1 MVTSDH
7 SDNRSKPDFKFH
19 VHVDHIIVISSNK
32 EYCNSKKP
40 LRKGMS
46 FILLMWLHNIV
57 DCEYI
62 SRDTIGL
69 SPLFKIKRPWRLNMH
84 SYTPFSFLYSSWEIF
99 MHVLPLIEGFGK
111 SRGSIQHMCWSEP
124 MQRLTKI
131 CNNLPSR
138 EICTWSVAWMHLHV
152 IGGSWP
158 HLSLVFF

>member
-57 DCEYI
+57 DVNIYPEIRSVCRLY
-62 SRDTIGL
+62 S
-69 SPLFKIKRPWRLNMH
+69 RLNDH
-84 SYTPFSFLYSSWEIF
+84 GGWTCTLIHPFRSCILLEKFSCTCYLWSR
-99 MHVLPLIEGFGK
+99 VLENLEARYNICVGQSLCKDWLKFVIICLPGK
-111 SRGSIQHMCWSEP
+111 FVHGVWHG
-124 MQRLTKI
+124 
-131 CNNLPSR
+131 
-138 EICTWSVAWMHLHV
+138 CTCM
-152 IGGSWP
+152 
-158 HLSLVFF
+158 